1 MTPMPR
7 KTDSFNGGAGGIR
20 TPGLCSAIAALS
32 QLSYGPVPAG
42 YLPAGGAP
50 FNRRIGAVQWLN
62 GFCL

>member
-1 MTPMPR
+1 
-7 KTDSFNGGAGGIR
+7 
-20 TPGLCSAIAALS
+20 
-32 QLSYGPVPAG
+32 VPAG